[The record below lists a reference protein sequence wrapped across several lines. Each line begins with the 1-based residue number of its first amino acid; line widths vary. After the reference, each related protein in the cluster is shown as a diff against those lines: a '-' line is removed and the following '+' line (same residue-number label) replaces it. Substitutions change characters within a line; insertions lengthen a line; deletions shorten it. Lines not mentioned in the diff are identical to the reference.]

1 MQIRRFKAAADLFI
15 DSIATFN
22 KDTMITF
29 KDLVFYTVLTGLLSL
44 DRATIKEKIMLSS
57 DILQVIREI
66 PSLKL
71 FLESF
76 FKCNYKQFMIEFVEI
91 IKQVK

>member
-1 MQIRRFKAAADLFI
+1 MQIRKFKEAAELFI

-22 KDTMITF
+22 KDSMITF
-29 KDLVFYTVLTGLLSL
+29 KDLVFYTVLTGMLSL

-66 PSLKL
+66 KSLKP
-71 FLESF
+71 FLDSF
-76 FKCNYKQFMIEFVEI
+76 YKCRYKIFMIEFVEI
-91 IKQVK
+91 IK